1 MQRVPFIELDLY
13 PPFEGFPK
21 EGITFL
27 RQLKRNNNRP
37 WFNKHK
43 EEYEASVKL
52 PMQSLI
58 SALKPR
64 LAQIAPEIEADP
76 KRSMFRIY
84 RDTRFSKDKSPY
96 KTHVAA
102 IFHPRGHWQE
112 SAGLYLEIEP
122 ANVGL
127 AGGIYMPQSS
137 LLKLLRRA
145 IADRPEEFMG
155 VVKNR
160 KFKKLFGGLEGDK
173 LKRTPQGFPPDHPM
187 SEWLKFKQLY
197 VYLEWPVAKCHR
209 AAFVDDVAKVFD
221 QMLPLVRFLNE
232 AIE

>member
-1 MQRVPFIELDLY
+1 MQRVPFIELELY

-37 WFNKHK
+37 WFNRHK

-112 SAGLYLEIEP
+112 SAGLYLHIEP

-127 AGGIYMPQSS
+127 AGGIYMPESS
-137 LLKLLRRA
+137 QLKLIRRA
-145 IADRPEEFMG
+145 ISDRPEEFSKI
-155 VVKNR
+155 VKNR
-160 KFKKLFGGLEGDK
+160 KFQKLFGGLEGDK
-173 LKRTPQGFPPDHPM
+173 LQRTPQGFPPDHPM
-187 SEWLKFKQLY
+187 SEWLKFRQMY
-197 VYLEWPVAKCHR
+197 VYLEWPVAKCFR
-209 AAFVDDVAKVFD
+209 AAFVDDVATVFD

-232 AIE
+232 AVE

>member
-58 SALKPR
+58 AALKPR

-122 ANVGL
+122 AKVGL
-127 AGGIYMPQSS
+127 AGGIYMPESS
-137 LLKLLRRA
+137 QLKLIRRA
-145 IADRPEEFMG
+145 IADR
-155 VVKNR
+155 
-160 KFKKLFGGLEGDK
+160 
-173 LKRTPQGFPPDHPM
+173 
-187 SEWLKFKQLY
+187 SE
-197 VYLEWPVAKCHR
+197 
-209 AAFVDDVAKVFD
+209 AFSK
-221 QMLPLVRFLNE
+221 
-232 AIE
+232 

>member
-112 SAGLYLEIEP
+112 SAGLYLHIEP

-197 VYLEWPVAKCHR
+197 VYLEWPVAKCLR

-232 AIE
+232 AVE